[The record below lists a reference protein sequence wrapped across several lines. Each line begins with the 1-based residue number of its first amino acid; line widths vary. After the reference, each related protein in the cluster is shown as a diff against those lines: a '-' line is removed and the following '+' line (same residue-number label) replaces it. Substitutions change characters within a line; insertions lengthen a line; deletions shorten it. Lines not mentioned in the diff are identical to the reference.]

1 MIVSITSK
9 RQVTFP
15 KQVMEKLHLH
25 EGDMLTLSETDEG
38 ILIRP
43 NRFDINNF
51 APLRDKIAKDMPAPD
66 IDSIHH
72 ASLDKNLRS

>member
-1 MIVSITSK
+1 MIVKITSK

-25 EGDMLTLSETDEG
+25 EGDILTLSETDEG
-38 ILIRP
+38 ILIKP
-43 NRFDINNF
+43 HRFNINDF
-51 APLRDKIAKDMPAPD
+51 APLRDKIEKDLPLPD
-66 IDSIHH
+66 LDTIRH